1 MSEDSTTIW
10 LSTLTAGGH
19 ALILRVL
26 AWVAWERSSMQVMD
40 SHPAGLFSRLLLL
53 LYCICLDLLLLFFCF
68 FFILLSSSASS
79 SFMFFLGLTAIF
91 GRRGRLSFWAG
102 EVDCNFVAGGRLPFR
117 QDFFHIVVILRACV
131 RVAVVEFLWSVTDLP
146 KNESPHKGCSDSES
160 GTQLGPPIQVLTGLA
175 RWPLTLS

>member
-68 FFILLSSSASS
+68 FFLLLSSYASS

-102 EVDCNFVAGGRLPFR
+102 EVDCDFVAGGRLLFW
-117 QDFFHIVVILRACV
+117 QDFIPHCGDIGR
-131 RVAVVEFLWSVTDLP
+131 LP
-146 KNESPHKGCSDSES
+146 FWQDFIPHCGDIARMCEGCSGGVFVICHWPNQGWES
-160 GTQLGPPIQVLTGLA
+160 TYRLYL
-175 RWPLTLS
+175 